1 MWGVDR
7 HEAQVWWENISGL
20 SVGTQGRDFLELRIL
35 RLVRSPKGPDAGGTA
50 GPATLPL
57 PVPAVT
63 RKESVHVSTIR
74 SLQLAKTSGL
84 PGAFTITKCHF
95 APNAGHP
102 PSRHHPHARQGLP
115 WVHQMFHV
123 FCWGA
128 LRSAFNAFYPKML
141 SLTSSEALQPHF
153 TGNTG
158 DRRTN

>member
-102 PSRHHPHARQGLP
+102 PPQGTIP
-115 WVHQMFHV
+115 MPGKA
-123 FCWGA
+123 CPGCT
-128 LRSAFNAFYPKML
+128 RCSMSSAGGHLEVPSML
-141 SLTSSEALQPHF
+141 SIQKCLA
-153 TGNTG
+153 
-158 DRRTN
+158 